1 MSKSKGI
8 LNWILLLGWMF
19 LIFYM
24 SNQPAD
30 ISNNQS
36 DFVIEFLNF
45 LGIELND
52 YFGDLASFIVRKGAH
67 FTEYLILFFLSYNV
81 SKTYFIKRN
90 GLYSIIFV
98 FIYALSDEFHQY
110 FIPGREMKFID
121 VMIDTVGGIFG
132 AILLNINNL
141 LKKQRAKNNSI

>member
-52 YFGDLASFIVRKGAH
+52 YFGDLASLIVRKGAH

-98 FIYALSDEFHQY
+98 FIMPFWWVPIFYT
-110 FIPGREMKFID
+110 REMKFKMLWLIQQ
-121 VMIDTVGGIFG
+121 GILSYIF
-132 AILLNINNL
+132 
-141 LKKQRAKNNSI
+141 KQIIY

>member
-1 MSKSKGI
+1 MDIIIRVDG
-8 LNWILLLGWMF
+8 LD
-19 LIFYM
+19 FYM

-110 FIPGREMKFID
+110 FIPGRK
-121 VMIDTVGGIFG
+121 
-132 AILLNINNL
+132 
-141 LKKQRAKNNSI
+141 